1 MRLLL
6 DTHILLS
13 VLDEGDVELSEPML
27 DAITA
32 DNSRLFVSVVTLWE
46 IAIKFRS
53 GRLKLDVPIMQIP
66 DACTAL
72 GATLLPIQSHHVL
85 ADVTPV
91 PSTRDPFD
99 RLLLA
104 QAQCEDMRL
113 ITFDRALINHPLA
126 WISSGNPN

>member
-53 GRLKLDVPIMQIP
+53 GRL
-66 DACTAL
+66 
-72 GATLLPIQSHHVL
+72 S
-85 ADVTPV
+85 
-91 PSTRDPFD
+91 STS
-99 RLLLA
+99 
-104 QAQCEDMRL
+104 Q
-113 ITFDRALINHPLA
+113 
-126 WISSGNPN
+126 